1 MKPRRGL
8 SEIIAS
14 LTVLIIVS
22 VLGVML
28 YSISTGAM
36 SEQQNNLLS
45 KLSFEEE
52 KARERFEIV
61 GVEYTDDR
69 SITLWVLNYSND
81 NTLKVTISSIYV
93 NNQQASILMTPR
105 TIEKNTVYPIT
116 VTLPSDMPNLTP
128 DKSYN
133 ILVVSERGVGNAC
146 TWIYS

>member
-1 MKPRRGL
+1 MKPRRGV

-45 KLSFEEE
+45 KLSFEEG

>member
-1 MKPRRGL
+1 MKPRRGI

-45 KLSFEEE
+45 QLRFEEE

>member
-93 NNQQASILMTPR
+93 NSQQASILMTPR

-116 VTLPSDMPNLTP
+116 VTLPSDMPNLTL

-133 ILVVSERGVGNAC
+133 ILVVSERGVGNAY